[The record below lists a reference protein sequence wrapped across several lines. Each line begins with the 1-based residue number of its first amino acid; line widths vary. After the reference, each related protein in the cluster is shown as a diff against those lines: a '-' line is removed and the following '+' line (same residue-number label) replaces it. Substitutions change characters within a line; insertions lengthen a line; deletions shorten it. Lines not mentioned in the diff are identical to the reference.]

1 MAGKNVDKNKALE
14 NWEKQADKI
23 AAGKDVVVKKAKT
36 FSLPLELIDKLR
48 IHSATVNKDQSL
60 IMSELLEEYFKKNRI

>member
-1 MAGKNVDKNKALE
+1 MAGKNIDKNKALE